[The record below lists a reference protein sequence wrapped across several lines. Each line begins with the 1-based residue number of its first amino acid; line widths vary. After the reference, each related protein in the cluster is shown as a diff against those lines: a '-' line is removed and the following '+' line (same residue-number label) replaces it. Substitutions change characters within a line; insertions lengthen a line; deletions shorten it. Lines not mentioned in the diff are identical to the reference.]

1 MSEFTETSLSD
12 LDPERRERGYWRGFR
27 ARTLAMAGPELAR
40 RRELARL
47 TVSDVVASWSR
58 VVVPAA
64 LAAAVAGALM
74 LGDGT
79 TPAEPGE
86 PAVVEEL
93 LDAGTEAAPVLVGS
107 GAPDDETILA
117 AEPF

>member
-1 MSEFTETSLSD
+1 MSDPWQTTPSG
-12 LDPERRERGYWRGFR
+12 LDPEDRERGYWRRFR
-27 ARTLAMAGPELAR
+27 ARTVAMAESELAR

-74 LGDGT
+74 LGSGPPPSD
-79 TPAEPGE
+79 PAE

-93 LDAGTEAAPVLVGS
+93 LDAGAEAAPVLLGS
-107 GAPDDETILA
+107 EAPDETVILA